1 MLARYVQ
8 KGESIDYRP
17 TEAVSAGDVIVVS
30 DLIGV
35 ARLDIPANKLGSLA
49 LVGVFDMVK
58 SSAAVPSGSA
68 VYWNAAAKQ
77 ATPVSGSNRYLG
89 KAIAGAAAGDAS
101 VRVLLNAPYQ
111 TEPEAPFTA
120 GDAIPDLTDNSG
132 GTAANTIPVITDA
145 NSQTAVASLAAKTNA
160 ILSALRSAGI
170 IAGAE

>member
-35 ARLDIPANKLGSLA
+35 ARLDIPANTLGSLA
-49 LVGVFDMVK
+49 VAGVFDTVK
-58 SSAAVPSGSA
+58 SNTAVPSGSA
-68 VYWNAAAKQ
+68 VFWDAAAKQ

-101 VRVLLNAPYQ
+101 VRVLINAPYQ

-120 GDAIPDLTDNSG
+120 GDAIPGLVDNSG
-132 GTAANTIPVITDA
+132 GTAANTIPAITDA
-145 NSQTAVASLAAKTNA
+145 DCKTAVASLAAKTNA